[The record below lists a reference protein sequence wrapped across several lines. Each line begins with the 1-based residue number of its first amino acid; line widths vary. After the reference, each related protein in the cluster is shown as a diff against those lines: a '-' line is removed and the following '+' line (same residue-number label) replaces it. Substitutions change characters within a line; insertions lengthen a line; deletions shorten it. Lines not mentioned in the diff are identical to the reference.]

1 MVSVLIL
8 SHGGLAAELLKAAE
22 TIAGGVPQGM
32 TAVCLDWEDSFEEAR
47 QRTSR
52 AVQELDPRDGLLIL
66 TDMYG
71 GTPFNVA
78 LSFVDSKSVQVLAGV
93 NLPMVLRL
101 CCMGSARMNPEEL
114 VAWIEEKGRRS
125 ICHSNGT
132 LETAADPRDCE
143 EADRK
148 PK

>member
-22 TIAGGVPQGM
+22 TISGGVPQGIS
-32 TAVCLDWEDSFEEAR
+32 AVCLDWDDSFEEAR
-47 QRTSR
+47 QRTAR
-52 AVQELDPRDGLLIL
+52 AILELDPKDGLLIL

-78 LSFVDSKSVQVLAGV
+78 SSFIDSTSVQVLAGV

-101 CCMGSARMNPEEL
+101 CCMGSTQMSPEEL

-125 ICHSNGT
+125 ICHSDDAV
-132 LETAADPRDCE
+132 ETAVDACASQDAE
-143 EADRK
+143 RK
-148 PK
+148 PQ